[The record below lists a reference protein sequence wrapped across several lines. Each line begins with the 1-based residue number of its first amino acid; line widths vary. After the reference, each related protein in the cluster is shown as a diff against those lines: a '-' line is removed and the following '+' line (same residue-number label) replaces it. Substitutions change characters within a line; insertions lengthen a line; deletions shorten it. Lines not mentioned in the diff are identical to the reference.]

1 MSDHDVIIV
10 GGAVMGAATAYHLSR
25 LDPAADV
32 VVFERDPT
40 YERSSTLLSDG
51 NVRVQ
56 FNLEE
61 NILIS
66 LHTLE
71 ILETFAEDMAV
82 GDIRPEVSARH
93 QGNLFLTDDAGREHA
108 LAGLARQQELGCDV
122 MWLDAA
128 EIAER
133 WPAYAAE
140 GVVGGTFGPR
150 DGSVD
155 PHALLQGYRRKA
167 ISQGVQFIASEVGT
181 LTADRNRVTGVR
193 LTDGTAVTADV
204 VVNCAGAWSPA
215 LARTVGIELPVT
227 PVMRNVYVV
236 DTMVPTRG
244 LPSVFLPSGLYV
256 IPERER
262 TFALGW
268 SQDDDPVGFDFVF
281 DRARFERLLWP
292 ELVGHMQA
300 FEALHVASGWAGL
313 YAVNTLDGNAI
324 IGEWPEL
331 AGAYVCTGF
340 SGHGF
345 QQAPA
350 VGRHLAELVIGRDP
364 SLDLSRLG
372 PHRVLSGEPL
382 HEHAGRLI

>member
-10 GGAVMGAATAYHLSR
+10 GGAIMGAATAYHLTR
-25 LDPAADV
+25 LDPALDV

-40 YERSSTLLSDG
+40 YRRSSTLLSDG

-61 NILIS
+61 NIRIS
-66 LHTLE
+66 QHTLE
-71 ILETFAEDMAV
+71 VLETFADDMAV
-82 GDIRPEVSARH
+82 DDVRPEVSARH
-93 QGNLFLTDDAGREHA
+93 QGNLFLADEAGREHA
-108 LAGLARQQELGCDV
+108 MAGMNRQQELGCDV
-122 MWLDAA
+122 VWLDAM

-140 GVVGGTFGPR
+140 GVIGGTFGPR

-167 ISQGVQFIASEVGT
+167 ISQGADFIASDVGA
-181 LTADRNRVTGVR
+181 LTTDGKRVTGVR
-193 LTDGTAVTADV
+193 LTDGGTATAGV

-215 LARTVGIELPVT
+215 LARTIGIDLPVI

-236 DTMVPTRG
+236 DTMIPTRD

-256 IPERER
+256 IPEQDR

-268 SQDDDPVGFDFVF
+268 SLPGDPVGFDFVF
-281 DRARFERLLWP
+281 DRGRFERLLWP
-292 ELVGHMQA
+292 ELVNHMQA

-324 IGEWPEL
+324 VGEWPEL

-350 VGRHLAELVIGRDP
+350 VGRHLAELVLGREP
-364 SLDLSRLG
+364 SLDLARLG
-372 PHRVLSGEPL
+372 PRRVLEGEPL
-382 HEHAGRLI
+382 NEHSGRLI